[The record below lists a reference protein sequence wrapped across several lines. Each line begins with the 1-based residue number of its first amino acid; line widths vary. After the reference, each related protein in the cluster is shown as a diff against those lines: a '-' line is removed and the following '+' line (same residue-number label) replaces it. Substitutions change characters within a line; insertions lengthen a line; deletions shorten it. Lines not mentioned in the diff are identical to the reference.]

1 MRVSSFIALLASASA
16 SMASAIP
23 YAAMEEPP
31 SRVVEARQAVVTPP
45 PCVAISPLPSDAE
58 TQARF
63 QIFGDAFLVQKNLTR
78 AFEYISSTYK
88 NHNPWA
94 DDGPGPA
101 LDFLGP
107 VWPSIQ
113 ITPRRRA
120 FKPPMSWL
128 EYDASGI
135 GRVVDRFR
143 WEAGCIVEHWDQGE
157 VFPPN

>member
-1 MRVSSFIALLASASA
+1 MRVSSFIVLLASASA

-88 NHNPWA
+88 VGHT
-94 DDGPGPA
+94 
-101 LDFLGP
+101 
-107 VWPSIQ
+107 S
-113 ITPRRRA
+113 
-120 FKPPMSWL
+120 
-128 EYDASGI
+128 EY
-135 GRVVDRFR
+135 
-143 WEAGCIVEHWDQGE
+143 Q
-157 VFPPN
+157 PPNKIIKC